1 MSKLLPDV
9 DDVTRPFWDAAR
21 QRRLVMQRCD
31 ACGAYVWHPQ
41 PWCRACYGQAL
52 SWRPLSGLGEVFSYS
67 VVHYAP
73 LPGYADEVPYV
84 LATVRLREGPQM
96 MTNLVAGDW
105 REVAIG
111 QPVKVCWEARTGGF
125 LVPQFTGA

>member
-1 MSKLLPDV
+1 
-9 DDVTRPFWDAAR
+9 
-21 QRRLVMQRCD
+21 
-31 ACGAYVWHPQ
+31 
-41 PWCRACYGQAL
+41 
-52 SWRPLSGLGEVFSYS
+52 